1 MWSRKRN
8 VLLCIITLISG
19 AAALG
24 LAGQLSGQNAST
36 AAEAPSGYDNQPNG
50 LTDAAT
56 FTSDRM
62 SFEEIEGI
70 GEGLGPI
77 FNAQSCREC
86 HQNPVTGSS
95 SQVKELRAG
104 HQNLNGNFVGATATL
119 ADGAVTIP
127 NRSLINQRA
136 ICPAVD
142 TITVNGQQQLFNFPQ
157 TQGQERITTAETI
170 QTLRSSLST
179 LGDGFIES
187 IPDQAILNLASS
199 QCTRTGGAICG
210 EAVHV
215 PVLEANGALAVGR
228 FGWKDQH
235 ASLLSFSSD
244 AYLNEMG
251 ISNRL
256 APNNVDVTKVCKVT
270 TDPEDSEVDSDGFND
285 VDHFARFMRASKVPP
300 RDLALANS
308 SDGITGANFFHNIGC
323 DNCHVSS
330 ITTAAPGT
338 PVAGGAFVV
347 PGALG
352 NKIIHPYSD
361 FLLHN
366 VGTGDGIVQNG
377 PQDTAQKLR
386 TPPLWGVRTRTEL
399 LHDGRSTTFF
409 DTIQQHRGEAS
420 GVIGNFNRLTPTQQ
434 NQLITFLRSL

>member
-1 MWSRKRN
+1 MWFKKSA
-8 VLLCIITLISG
+8 VYVCLLTG
-19 AAALG
+19 AAMALAM
-24 LAGQLSGQNAST
+24 AGKSSGQNPST
-36 AAEAPSGYDNQPNG
+36 ATEAPSGYDNQPNG

-56 FTSDRM
+56 FTMDRGK
-62 SFEEIEGI
+62 FEEIEAI
-70 GEGLGPI
+70 GDGLGPI

-86 HQNPVTGSS
+86 HQSPITGST

-104 HQNLNGNFVGATATL
+104 HHDVHGNFVGATATL
-119 ADGAVTIP
+119 ADGAVTIA

-142 TITVNGQQQLFNFPQ
+142 TITVNGQPQSFSFPQ
-157 TQGQERITTAETI
+157 TQGEERITTAETI
-170 QTLRSSLST
+170 RTFRMSLNT

-187 IPDQAILNLASS
+187 IADQTLLDLASS
-199 QCTRTGGAICG
+199 QCSRTGGAICG

-215 PVLEANGALAVGR
+215 PVLEGTGGLAVGR

-256 APNNVDVTKVCKVT
+256 PPNNVDVTRLCDVIP
-270 TDPEDSEVDSDGFND
+270 DPNDNTPDSEGFND
-285 VDHFARFMRASKVPP
+285 IDHFARFMRATKVPP
-300 RDLALANS
+300 RDTALAAS
-308 SDGITGANFFHNIGC
+308 SDGVAGANLFRSVGC
-323 DNCHVSS
+323 VHCHVSS
-330 ITTAAPGT
+330 ITTAPTGT
-338 PVAGGAFVV
+338 AVAAGAFIV
-347 PGALG
+347 PDSLG

-361 FLLHN
+361 FLLHD
-366 VGTGDGIVQNG
+366 VGTGDGIVQTG
-377 PQDTAQKLR
+377 GQETAQKLR

-399 LHDGRSTTFF
+399 LHDGRSVTLY
-409 DTIQQHRGEAS
+409 DSVQRHRGEAAE
-420 GVIGNFNRLTPTQQ
+420 VIENFNRLNPKQQ

>member
-1 MWSRKRN
+1 MSSKKP
-8 VLLCIITLISG
+8 TLYVCLT
-19 AAALG
+19 AG
-24 LAGQLSGQNAST
+24 LAMAFAVAGPSSGQNSST
-36 AAEAPSGYDNQPNG
+36 ATEAPSGYDNQPNG

-56 FTSDRM
+56 FAMDRGK
-62 SFEEIEGI
+62 FEEIEGI
-70 GEGLGPI
+70 GDGLGPI

-86 HQNPVTGSS
+86 HQNPVSGST

-104 HQNLNGNFVGATATL
+104 HQDANGNFVGATATL
-119 ADGAVTIP
+119 ADGAITIA

-142 TITVNGQQQLFNFPQ
+142 TITVNGQQQSFNFPQ
-157 TQGQERITTAETI
+157 TQGQERISTAETI
-170 QTLRSSLST
+170 RTFRMSLNT

-187 IPDQAILNLASS
+187 IADQTLLNLAST
-199 QCTRTGGAICG
+199 QCNNTNGIICG

-215 PVLEANGALAVGR
+215 PVLEANGGLAVGR

-256 APNNVDVTKVCKVT
+256 PPNNVDVTRVCDVVP
-270 TDPEDSEVDSDGFND
+270 DPNDNTPDSEGLND
-285 VDHFARFMRASKVPP
+285 IDHFARFMRATKVPP
-300 RDLALANS
+300 RDTALATS
-308 SDGITGANFFHNIGC
+308 SDGITGASLFHSVGC
-323 DNCHVSS
+323 DICHVSS
-330 ITTAAPGT
+330 IATAPAGT
-338 PVAGGAFVV
+338 AVAASAFIV
-347 PGALG
+347 PDSLG

-366 VGTGDGIVQNG
+366 VGTGDGIVQTG
-377 PQDTAQKLR
+377 GQETARKMR

-399 LHDGRSTTFF
+399 LHDGRSSTFY
-409 DTIQQHRGEAS
+409 DAIQQHRNEAQP
-420 GVIGNFNRLTPTQQ
+420 VTNNFNRLSTTQQ